1 MVNVN
6 STEHTDMISY
16 NVVIWQENGQMY
28 DLEMDK
34 CVELMRRRY
43 IACLIA
49 AKENPSEE
57 LLLLTTQLRGQ
68 LQSYLIKTTKLLM

>member
-1 MVNVN
+1 M
-6 STEHTDMISY
+6 Y
-16 NVVIWQENGQMY
+16 N
-28 DLEMDK
+28 LEMDE
-34 CVELMRRRY
+34 CMELMRRRY

-68 LQSYLIKTTKLLM
+68 LQSYLIKTRRLLM